1 MHFEKEVGES
11 LTYKFAQ
18 AAGEMRAQG
27 REIISLG
34 LGEPDFRT
42 PDYVL
47 EATMQAMRDGFTH
60 YSATQGW
67 PELRR
72 LIAERRI
79 DAVVW
84 NQFSFDEIYDLEYT
98 FISKQ
103 LEAMGI
109 PVIKLE
115 SGCEESEASLGR
127 LMTKTESFVEAV
139 GQRYGQI

>member
-1 MHFEKEVGES
+1 MQSSWENR
-11 LTYKFAQ
+11 
-18 AAGEMRAQG
+18 AAH
-27 REIISLG
+27 
-34 LGEPDFRT
+34 
-42 PDYVL
+42 VK
-47 EATMQAMRDGFTH
+47 
-60 YSATQGW
+60 
-67 PELRR
+67 R

>member
-34 LGEPDFRT
+34 LGEPDFKT

-67 PELRR
+67 PELRK
-72 LIAERRI
+72 LIAEDCSRSYSA
-79 DAVVW
+79 D
-84 NQFSFDEIYDLEYT
+84 YT
-98 FISKQ
+98 
-103 LEAMGI
+103 M
-109 PVIKLE
+109 
-115 SGCEESEASLGR
+115 
-127 LMTKTESFVEAV
+127 
-139 GQRYGQI
+139 